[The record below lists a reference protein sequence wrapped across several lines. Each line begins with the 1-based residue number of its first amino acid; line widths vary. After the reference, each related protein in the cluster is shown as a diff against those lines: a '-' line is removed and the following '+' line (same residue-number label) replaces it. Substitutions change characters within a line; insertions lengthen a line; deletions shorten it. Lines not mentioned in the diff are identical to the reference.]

1 VENIRRV
8 AEVARLMMDAGLVVM
23 TAFISPFQRERQMA
37 REVIGEDNFVEV
49 YVSTPLEVCEARD
62 PKGLYKK
69 ARAGKLPN
77 MSGIGSPY
85 EPPEN
90 PDLIIDAS
98 TQGVEVMVDRLLEKV
113 QF

>member
-1 VENIRRV
+1 
-8 AEVARLMMDAGLVVM
+8 
-23 TAFISPFQRERQMA
+23 
-37 REVIGEDNFVEV
+37 VIGKGDFVEV

-77 MSGIGSPY
+77 MTGVDRPY
-85 EPPEN
+85 EPPET
-90 PDLIIDAS
+90 PDLAIDAS
-98 TQGVEVMVDRLLEKV
+98 MQAVEAMVDKLLEKI